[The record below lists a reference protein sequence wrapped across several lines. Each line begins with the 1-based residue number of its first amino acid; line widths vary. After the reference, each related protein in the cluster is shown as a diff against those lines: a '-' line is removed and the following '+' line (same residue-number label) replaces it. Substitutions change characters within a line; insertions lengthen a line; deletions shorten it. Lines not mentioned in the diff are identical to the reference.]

1 MKKSENAVDNTTNVK
16 KKSNKKLII
25 LLIVVVAIV
34 MVMSVVLPFAFIFG
48 IALLFS
54 GDTEYKSIDE
64 NTIKIPEYNITVE
77 VTDTE
82 YDKKDECFILY
93 AKVDKGE
100 NAKTSKIKE
109 FFDYG
114 TSLEVMYKFKDAD
127 GYIVGTEYLNIGEID
142 KVDKWKESVYYCG
155 SYANEITS
163 YEVDSVNV
171 Y

>member
-1 MKKSENAVDNTTNVK
+1 MKKNENAVDNTTNVK

-25 LLIVVVAIV
+25 LLIVVVAII
-34 MVMSVVLPFAFIFG
+34 MILSVILPFAFIFG
-48 IALLFS
+48 VALLFS

-77 VTDTE
+77 VTDTK
-82 YDKKDECFILY
+82 YDKEDECFILY
-93 AKVDKGE
+93 TKIDREDKVK
-100 NAKTSKIKE
+100 NSKIKE

-127 GYIVGTEYLNIGEID
+127 GYVVGTEYLNIDEID
-142 KVDKWKESVYYCG
+142 KVDKWKESVFYCG
-155 SYANEITS
+155 SYADEITS
-163 YEVDSVNV
+163 FEFDSVNV